1 MSLRRE
7 ILFQFIQFN
16 IGEKRR
22 TVARRILLV
31 VHNCWLNGMANIYL
45 HNNLEIFSKTNHGH
59 EQNGR
64 KKSLFEEDSTADSIG
79 DPDISLPEIDNPEKN
94 SMPETKTPHSSGIVG
109 PICLRPRSHIDSIEE
124 EDEDIIFE
132 EDGKVEDESSKQGNS
147 KINGIEDKPTDT
159 NITTEKES
167 APKKDYR

>member
-1 MSLRRE
+1 
-7 ILFQFIQFN
+7 
-16 IGEKRR
+16 
-22 TVARRILLV
+22 
-31 VHNCWLNGMANIYL
+31 MANIYL

-79 DPDISLPEIDNPEKN
+79 DPDIALPEIDDPERN

-132 EDGKVEDESSKQGNS
+132 EDGKVEEEDSKQEKPN
-147 KINGIEDKPTDT
+147 INGIEDEKIYK
-159 NITTEKES
+159 NITKEKES
-167 APKKDYR
+167 TPKKDYR

>member
-1 MSLRRE
+1 
-7 ILFQFIQFN
+7 
-16 IGEKRR
+16 
-22 TVARRILLV
+22 
-31 VHNCWLNGMANIYL
+31 MANIYL

-79 DPDISLPEIDNPEKN
+79 DADISRPEFDIPEKD
-94 SMPETKTPHSSGIVG
+94 SISDIKTPHSPMIVG

-132 EDGKVEDESSKQGNS
+132 EDGKVEDEASKQGNS
-147 KINGIEDKPTDT
+147 KIKGIEDKPTDT

-167 APKKDYR
+167 TPKKDYR